1 MRKLKRPHEG
11 MADPGEAAAASFLA
25 VGECPSPIA
34 RRKDPKVC
42 VYCGGREYV
51 YNGAVDGDRGSRICV
66 ECGAV
71 ADEPIFWETRFG
83 RSVPLKGS
91 NYKRIHHWHE
101 RISQFMLQETSIPPD
116 RMLEIGRRL
125 LDGSHSSINKDSIRA
140 VLRSLNY
147 QTYIEKWMQ
156 IAFAVLGLPPPYFSQ
171 QLIWRM
177 DEVFQSLQEPFTAAK
192 PDGRTNFL
200 NYNYTFC
207 RIFQLLGTPQYSM
220 FFPLIKSP
228 SKLRELDAVWFTMC
242 GHLGLEKQTL
252 APVEPFSVP
261 LHGAGPLL
269 AALEL
274 RLGRESQTDSR
285 KEHKQTAS
293 LRRDLA
299 GFSARQPQWQLPPR
313 SVPPEAWSL
322 RPTWQAPHQPS
333 MGA

>member
-71 ADEPIFWETRFG
+71 ADEPIFWETRYG

-200 NYNYTFC
+200 NYNYTPSAASSSCSVRPSTACSFRSSSRRPNC
-207 RIFQLLGTPQYSM
+207 ASWTRSGSRCVI
-220 FFPLIKSP
+220 IWAWR
-228 SKLRELDAVWFTMC
+228 SKLWHQWSHSRCHFT
-242 GHLGLEKQTL
+242 
-252 APVEPFSVP
+252 EP
-261 LHGAGPLL
+261 
-269 AALEL
+269 ALY
-274 RLGRESQTDSR
+274 
-285 KEHKQTAS
+285 
-293 LRRDLA
+293 
-299 GFSARQPQWQLPPR
+299 
-313 SVPPEAWSL
+313 
-322 RPTWQAPHQPS
+322 
-333 MGA
+333 